1 MKKVLLLAPE
11 LFASEGGIPRILRL
25 YLKALCELAHP
36 SGHVDLLVLNDATF
50 DSPNLRRYSDKRLEN
65 WEACNRHKSRFL
77 RSVLGRSRRS
87 DQIVCGHIG
96 QLPAAWFAQRL
107 RPKLRYSLV
116 AHGIEVWRPFTFVE
130 RLALKRA
137 HRILCVSEF
146 TRRELLKH
154 FPRLSPDRAVVLPNA
169 LDPDLSIAAP
179 DPETPIATNPDILTI
194 ARLSSADN
202 YKGIDHLIEAMPQIR
217 QEIPVARLRIVG
229 RGDDLP
235 RLQAIAKKLRLADAV
250 RFLGYVNDTDLRR
263 EIRDCRIFALPSQRE
278 GFGLVY
284 LEAMAQG
291 KPCVA
296 ARSGGVPEVLS
307 PETGVLT
314 EYANIPALAQACI
327 HALRR
332 EWDGEAIAARANT
345 FSYSRFRAR
354 LGSLLFA

>member
-25 YLKALCELAHP
+25 YLKALCELAQP
-36 SGHVDLLVLNDATF
+36 FGHVDLLVLNDTVF
-50 DSPNLRRYSDKRLEN
+50 DSRDLRRYSDKRLEA
-65 WEACNRHKSRFL
+65 WEACNRKKFHFGRATL
-77 RSVLGRSRRS
+77 RHAKRA

-96 QLPAAWFAQRL
+96 QLPAAWLAQRF

-116 AHGIEVWRPFTFVE
+116 AHGIEVWRPFTFLE

-154 FPRLSPDRAVVLPNA
+154 AKIPADRAVVLPNA
-169 LDPDLSIAAP
+169 LDPHLTTLPHDSEAP
-179 DPETPIATNPDILTI
+179 AGTNADILTI
-194 ARLSSADN
+194 SRLSKADN
-202 YKGIDHLIEAMPQIR
+202 YKGIDHLIESMPQIR
-217 QEIPVARLRIVG
+217 QEIPAARLRVVG

-235 RLQAIAKKLRLADAV
+235 RLQSIASKLHLSDAV
-250 RFLGYVNDTDLRR
+250 RFLGYVGDDDLRR
-263 EIRDCRIFALPSQRE
+263 EIRDCRVFALPSHRE

-296 ARSGGVPEVLS
+296 ARSGGAPEVLS
-307 PETGVLT
+307 PETGVLA
-314 EYANIPALAQACI
+314 EYANIPALSQACI

-332 EWDGEAIAARANT
+332 EWNPKAITARADL
-345 FSYSRFRAR
+345 FSYSHFRDK
-354 LGSLLFA
+354 LGSILFA